1 MSLSREKG
9 AVVSYKTAAFI
20 QLKNTTPL
28 LHIIQKRDKAG
39 LTICIIPVN
48 SLVTCPLTQCSNKIV
63 LSNLLLLIL
72 QGGKLKIYQLMSI
85 QKQRLNKYLNIFHI
99 NLYSMLALQS
109 LIGQLEK
116 VRKIYRLSKSL
127 ENSLWK
133 LISVQIQW
141 SLSILRRSKRW
152 TSYERT

>member
-1 MSLSREKG
+1 MSLSREKA
-9 AVVSYKTAAFI
+9 AVVSYKTVAFT
-20 QLKNTTPL
+20 QLKNTNPF
-28 LHIIQKRDKAG
+28 LHIIQKRGKAG
-39 LTICIIPVN
+39 LTLCIIPVN

-63 LSNLLLLIL
+63 LQNPLLLIL

-85 QKQRLNKYLNIFHI
+85 QKQRLNKYLSIFHI

-133 LISVQIQW
+133 LISLQIQW
-141 SLSILRRSKRW
+141 SLSILHRSKRW